1 MAFRGKIGWLSPQMK
16 VRVRR
21 AALVRTTGCEFV
33 HVIVARSLNDQR
45 CRTRHSRERG
55 HFRDMGCLDDLFLPS
70 PSLSGLT
77 SAEKQLI
84 HLNAPR
90 PKREVRKVT
99 WAELQGLR
107 WLAEG
112 GSCDVWSADLLG
124 EPVAVKVIKQGLNR
138 SEEARCSLAR
148 EAELLPLLS
157 HRNILQLIG
166 KGESEDGRPFLV
178 LELLAS
184 VLADELPRPCVAMC
198 GEPNEP
204 DECTLCEFWSANP
217 KP

>member
-1 MAFRGKIGWLSPQMK
+1 
-16 VRVRR
+16 
-21 AALVRTTGCEFV
+21 
-33 HVIVARSLNDQR
+33 
-45 CRTRHSRERG
+45 
-55 HFRDMGCLDDLFLPS
+55 MGCLEDLFLPS
-70 PSLSGLT
+70 PSLSGFT

-84 HLNAPR
+84 RLEGPAR
-90 PKREVRKVT
+90 AKRGVRKVT
-99 WAELQGLR
+99 WAELEGLR

-112 GSCDVWSADLLG
+112 GSCEVWSADLLG
-124 EPVAVKVIKQGLNR
+124 EPVAVKVLKKGLSG
-138 SEEARCSLAR
+138 SEQARCSLAR

-184 VLADELPRPCVAMC
+184 VLADELPRPCVSMFA
-198 GEPNEP
+198 EPNEP

-217 KP
+217 NPNPNPNPNTTGKIFQLCCEDYQKLNIVETTFKYLAAHICCVFPTC

>member
-1 MAFRGKIGWLSPQMK
+1 
-16 VRVRR
+16 
-21 AALVRTTGCEFV
+21 
-33 HVIVARSLNDQR
+33 
-45 CRTRHSRERG
+45 
-55 HFRDMGCLDDLFLPS
+55 MGCLDDLFLPS

-184 VLADELPRPCVAMC
+184 VLADELPRACVAMC

-217 KP
+217 KPKPKPNPKPKPKPNPNQSPNPRPTRARARARTRAQAER